1 MLAVLFIFQGA
12 NFLCVFV
19 QTLVLRDVLNFLCC
33 RFDQNEVI
41 NNGDIDFEYYNMPC
55 THEMK
60 CLYLLISAGGKLTFC
75 VEMNSFCKNYVH
87 EFATHFVIGSNTSMW
102 LCPCTYICVS
112 KHAGLF
118 DFAPPSLFVYLTFVR
133 PPKEMLVHPSL
144 KKKHANTLVMH
155 VSSSPLKHL

>member
-1 MLAVLFIFQGA
+1 MLFIFQGA

-118 DFAPPSLFVYLTFVR
+118 DFAPSPCLQGRRLIFGMLTVLTIVR
-133 PPKEMLVHPSL
+133 STKVLHRASCI
-144 KKKHANTLVMH
+144 MH
-155 VSSSPLKHL
+155 CR